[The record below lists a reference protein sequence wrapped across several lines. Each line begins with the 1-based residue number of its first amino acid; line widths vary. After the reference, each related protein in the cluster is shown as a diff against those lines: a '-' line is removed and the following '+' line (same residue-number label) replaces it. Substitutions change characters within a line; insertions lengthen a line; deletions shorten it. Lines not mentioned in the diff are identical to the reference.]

1 MRHAKNVTTID
12 VMLVLAAEVKRA
24 TGYAAIVTP
33 HTLATK
39 LSLYVHYFVLAK
51 FPFFLIVNSAMHET
65 DLRDGF
71 LSGAIHVAIQ
81 NVVLVVLYLKYGLTV
96 PSERMKTS
104 IGMVRQVI

>member
-1 MRHAKNVTTID
+1 MR
-12 VMLVLAAEVKRA
+12 
-24 TGYAAIVTP
+24 
-33 HTLATK
+33 
-39 LSLYVHYFVLAK
+39 
-51 FPFFLIVNSAMHET
+51 HET